1 LSGCCDVAG
10 AGSERCAG
18 QEFYIFTHPDTL
30 SWLENRVERFLS
42 TYRKLGPALQEMKR

>member
-1 LSGCCDVAG
+1 LSGRYDGTPLALKGVQDN
-10 AGSERCAG
+10 EL
-18 QEFYIFTHPDTL
+18 YIFTHPDTL